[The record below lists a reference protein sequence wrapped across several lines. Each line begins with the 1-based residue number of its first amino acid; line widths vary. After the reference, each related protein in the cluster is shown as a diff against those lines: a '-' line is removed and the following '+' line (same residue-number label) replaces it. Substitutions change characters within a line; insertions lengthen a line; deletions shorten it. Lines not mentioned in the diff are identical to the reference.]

1 MSGISGLNRSSPS
14 SSSSSSLSPSGGLV
28 AIVAAMPEEVA
39 ALRARLVELEA
50 RRIGH
55 RTVRIGRLEGVAVAL
70 LVTGDGERNARQGL
84 ADLLGQSAELR
95 IERLIVVGTAGA
107 LSPGLSPA
115 DLVVAT
121 HVVREPEAASDRG
134 ADRDQ
139 IPVTGVA
146 AAGPAWVASAA
157 RLLGARPAVVVTAR
171 RIADSPLEKQRLWR
185 VAAAANPARSSDGD
199 AQAEVVLPTAV
210 VDLESAIYAE
220 VARAAGIAWL
230 VVRAVSDTASEGLPE
245 LLNRSRDS
253 GGAVRR
259 TQIVRG
265 LLGDPRAIPRLLALR
280 GRVVRCAE
288 ALAEALREGVLRGAP
303 AVPET
308 APMPTP
314 MPATTGRG
322 VGMVFGTQKG
332 SREGP

>member
-1 MSGISGLNRSSPS
+1 
-14 SSSSSSLSPSGGLV
+14 V

-39 ALRARLVELEA
+39 ALRTRLVELEA
-50 RRIGH
+50 RRLGP

-84 ADLLGQSAELR
+84 ADLLGQPTELR

-107 LSPGLSPA
+107 LSPGLAPA

-121 HVVREPEAASDRG
+121 HVVREPEAASDDFRG
-134 ADRDQ
+134 VDRDQ

-146 AAGPAWVASAA
+146 AAGPTWAASAA

-185 VAAAANPARSSDGD
+185 VAAAADPARRSDARSDGE
-199 AQAEVVLPTAV
+199 AQAEAGPPTAV

-220 VARAAGIAWL
+220 VARAAGIPWL

-303 AVPET
+303 AAKETAPET
-308 APMPTP
+308 AAMPMPAT
-314 MPATTGRG
+314 MPATTGGG